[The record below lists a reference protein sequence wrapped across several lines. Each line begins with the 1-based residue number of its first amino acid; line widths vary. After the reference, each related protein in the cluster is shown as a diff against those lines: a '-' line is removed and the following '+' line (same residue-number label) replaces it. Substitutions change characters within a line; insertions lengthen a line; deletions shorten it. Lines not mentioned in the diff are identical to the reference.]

1 VKQIKVPKPQ
11 ALPAVY
17 AGRICILLSNKSIK
31 QVLTKEQAM
40 KFLNDNK
47 EILKNMGEYREISS
61 MLN

>member
-1 VKQIKVPKPQ
+1 VTVLDP
-11 ALPAVY
+11 
-17 AGRICILLSNKSIK
+17 LSNKSIK